1 MRELTEIDIKI
12 LQEMLQDGRKNF
24 TAMAKDFKTSKDI
37 IWKHY
42 KELKKTGIIVG
53 ATTQSD
59 PRKLGSSGLAT
70 ISISLETQNMAE
82 TFDRLKN
89 TSKFNFFRYYN
100 TSNTLS
106 IITALK
112 NLGDLQHAKEVISR
126 ENKIN
131 DISTNLWLE
140 VRNIPENIFSTQPL
154 DAKKVPVRPL
164 ANSEETGELKL
175 DETDHQII
183 DRLTKNGRLSFSKI
197 AEELGLSTNTIV
209 RRYEKLLKSK
219 IIKVTIQFNPI
230 ELGFQAMLDLNLS
243 VSNQSEINAI
253 ADRLS
258 RIVGVS
264 YIVKVGGN
272 FDLMVVALV
281 KDCKDIIKISDEV
294 FKIPNI
300 KKIDG
305 KLRQIPSM
313 WPTNGQYITTF

>member
-1 MRELTEIDIKI
+1 
-12 LQEMLQDGRKNF
+12 
-24 TAMAKDFKTSKDI
+24 
-37 IWKHY
+37 
-42 KELKKTGIIVG
+42 
-53 ATTQSD
+53 
-59 PRKLGSSGLAT
+59 
-70 ISISLETQNMAE
+70 
-82 TFDRLKN
+82 
-89 TSKFNFFRYYN
+89 
-100 TSNTLS
+100 
-106 IITALK
+106 
-112 NLGDLQHAKEVISR
+112 
-126 ENKIN
+126 
-131 DISTNLWLE
+131 
-140 VRNIPENIFSTQPL
+140 VR
-154 DAKKVPVRPL
+154 VRPL

-209 RRYEKLLKSK
+209 RRYEKLLKNK